1 MTPWLTRLAAAAL
14 VAAPIATPTAM
25 QDRLRPAIVSVA
37 DSETVLEHRAPPRN
51 QAAAPVSEL
60 LGTWRGT
67 SVCTDRV
74 AAPACQDETVVYEFT
89 RGAKDGAVH
98 WAADKIVNGKRQ
110 PMGEMD
116 LTYDRSE
123 SCWKVE
129 FSSPRLKTVWRL
141 SVAGS
146 HLTGTGRLLP
156 GNETIRKLD
165 LRKTDGDRF

>member
-1 MTPWLTRLAAAAL
+1 MRAAITRLAAAAL
-14 VAAPIATPTAM
+14 VAAPTATPTAT
-25 QDRLRPAIVSVA
+25 QKRLRPAIVFVA
-37 DSETVLEHRAPPRN
+37 DSEGVFGHRAPPQN
-51 QAAAPVSEL
+51 QTAAPASQL

-74 AAPACQDETVVYEFT
+74 AAPACQDETVLYTFT
-89 RGAKDGAVH
+89 RGARDGAVH

-123 SCWKVE
+123 SCWKAE
-129 FSSPRLKTVWRL
+129 FSSPRVKSVWRL
-141 SVAGS
+141 SVDGN

-165 LRKTDGDRF
+165 LRKE